1 MPWNSNSPDGTLSV
15 RANRIPM
22 NQNTTYIETTMGNSI
37 VGTNTVSTRD
47 HFWNVGS
54 DEDGRHR
61 FFQSVGFTQG
71 VGPTVPADPVIGT
84 GMDGVI
90 YLREVLGRVEGF
102 YKNRP
107 LETAGTP
114 YQFIPTYLIGVVKIS
129 GGSSLDWVTLAPIP
143 TGSYGEIFM
152 FKDSDFSICQSG
164 IFSTSASLVR
174 GYSLRSKHDGTADD
188 YFLELRNITGNGL
201 NLQARRGNSGSSSDG
216 IWHYRITY
224 RAF

>member
-71 VGPTVPADPVIGT
+71 TAPADPLIGA

-90 YLREVLGRVEGF
+90 YLREVHGRVEGF

-107 LETAGTP
+107 LELAGTP
-114 YQFIPTYLIGVVKIS
+114 YQFIPTYLIGTHRVTGLYTNVV
-129 GGSSLDWVTLAPIP
+129 TIP
-143 TGSYGEIFM
+143 DNCWGEIFFFQFPTAGRFTGQTGF
-152 FKDSDFSICQSG
+152 FKSSG
-164 IFSTSASLVR
+164 GVLDAWAHSVGPANTTERLILKF
-174 GYSLRSKHDGTADD
+174 
-188 YFLELRNITGNGL
+188 GNGADALGLDIRVRNEAEPL
-201 NLQARRGNSGSSSDG
+201 NPLD
-216 IWHYRITY
+216 WHYRITY
-224 RAF
+224 RAL